1 MMTVCE
7 AVVETR
13 GRATLHPNMLDP
25 VIRSNTSYRIVSDH
39 LGSPRVVVDVAT
51 GAVAQELRY
60 DEFGRITLDTNP
72 GFQPFGF
79 AGGLYDPATGLV
91 RFGARDYDPEIGRW
105 TAPDPIGF
113 EGGLNLYLYAG
124 GDPVNLV
131 DPRGEFG
138 LEAILQTT
146 ANFAAGFGDT
156 ITFGGTAAVR
166 EWMGT
171 GHVVDD
177 CSGAYNAGV
186 YAGYAWEA
194 GTAAGLARGGAARLA
209 GSKLF
214 PEARSLGAAGNK
226 LYNQLAKI
234 GNKAQGASGRSGS
247 QLLQKMA
254 KKAGFAIK
262 PGGSHLKV
270 VDEAGN
276 VITTIPHSLHS
287 KNTARSIATAI
298 MRASGFG

>member
-113 EGGLNLYLYAG
+113 AGKSFNLYSYSFDNPANFA
-124 GDPVNLV
+124 DPT
-131 DPRGEFG
+131 GEFG
-138 LEAILQTT
+138 NPLALLGDAEPPVRFTT
-146 ANFAAGFGDT
+146 SIESAST
-156 ITFGGTAAVR
+156 
-166 EWMGT
+166 
-171 GHVVDD
+171 
-177 CSGAYNAGV
+177 
-186 YAGYAWEA
+186 
-194 GTAAGLARGGAARLA
+194 LL
-209 GSKLF
+209 SK
-214 PEARSLGAAGNK
+214 PPR
-226 LYNQLAKI
+226 
-234 GNKAQGASGRSGS
+234 R
-247 QLLQKMA
+247 
-254 KKAGFAIK
+254 
-262 PGGSHLKV
+262 P
-270 VDEAGN
+270 
-276 VITTIPHSLHS
+276 
-287 KNTARSIATAI
+287 RC
-298 MRASGFG
+298 R